1 MAKIAI
7 VDDEKV
13 LVNSLAIVFEDEGY
27 EVETFYD
34 GISFLAVAEEIQP
47 DIILLD
53 LRLPDTT
60 GIDVLGRIAEKN
72 LTSRTIMITA
82 HGDIDTAIK
91 AMKSGA
97 YDFINKP
104 FELDEMIMLVQKASE
119 EIKLTGEVEH
129 LRGGRILA
137 GDGEHT
143 LIGVS
148 DAIESVIGR

>member
-60 GIDVLGRIAEKN
+60 GIDVLGRIAEKKPDIQN
-72 LTSRTIMITA
+72 NHDNSPRRHR
-82 HGDIDTAIK
+82 HGDK
-91 AMKSGA
+91 G
-97 YDFINKP
+97 Y
-104 FELDEMIMLVQKASE
+104 
-119 EIKLTGEVEH
+119 EVRC
-129 LRGGRILA
+129 L
-137 GDGEHT
+137 
-143 LIGVS
+143 
-148 DAIESVIGR
+148 